1 MALSNKKRALT
12 AILANI
18 SRLLLS
24 AVLMVSGFVKAVD
37 PMGLF
42 YKVEEYLAA
51 FGITE
56 LHDGWITAVSV
67 TLPALE
73 FIFGVMLLMGVY
85 NRVVTTF
92 VFLFFLMFTPFTLI
106 IALWNPVSDCGCF
119 GDAFVL
125 SNWATF
131 AKNIVLLI
139 LATMVC
145 FMRRL
150 FVRKVSLGNRWMVA
164 LFALLYISAIE
175 YIGLAHLPIMDFR
188 PFAVGTDLRKAVVDV
203 PSLFK
208 TVYRFEKDGEVKEYD
223 DETYPDTTWNYLG
236 SRTDILVEGKPALIA
251 DFAFLDMEE
260 GDDYAETILED
271 SGYVYMLIL
280 EKIET
285 ADESRVDKINE
296 LYDYCHER
304 AIPFYAATAS
314 DTPEVDLWKKRTG
327 ADYPI
332 LWADDVMLKTMI
344 RSNPGVLLV
353 KDGVVVAKWNVKD
366 LPSVDDMRRGATLM
380 PEKSNVMYQY
390 LRSWKLW
397 LLFFVAPIL
406 FIAFID
412 VLIVISR
419 KLAAR
424 LWVQKDDDE
433 EKE

>member
-164 LFALLYISAIE
+164 LFALLYISAI
-175 YIGLAHLPIMDFR
+175 GH
-188 PFAVGTDLRKAVVDV
+188 
-203 PSLFK
+203 
-208 TVYRFEKDGEVKEYD
+208 
-223 DETYPDTTWNYLG
+223 
-236 SRTDILVEGKPALIA
+236 
-251 DFAFLDMEE
+251 
-260 GDDYAETILED
+260 
-271 SGYVYMLIL
+271 
-280 EKIET
+280 
-285 ADESRVDKINE
+285 
-296 LYDYCHER
+296 
-304 AIPFYAATAS
+304 
-314 DTPEVDLWKKRTG
+314 
-327 ADYPI
+327 
-332 LWADDVMLKTMI
+332 
-344 RSNPGVLLV
+344 
-353 KDGVVVAKWNVKD
+353 
-366 LPSVDDMRRGATLM
+366 
-380 PEKSNVMYQY
+380 
-390 LRSWKLW
+390 
-397 LLFFVAPIL
+397 
-406 FIAFID
+406 
-412 VLIVISR
+412 
-419 KLAAR
+419 
-424 LWVQKDDDE
+424 
-433 EKE
+433 